1 MAAKVITV
9 SNMKG
14 GVGKT
19 TLSVALAQALA
30 MGSGARRDAKVLVV
44 DLDAQANAS
53 FWLCGQANLTA
64 QIEQNKTIDS
74 FLEDVIVFG
83 KPASL
88 TDFVRPAKALSE
100 RLFVAPSS
108 PHLRI
113 IERELIVFLS
123 RRHRNLMEVE
133 RVVSDLLEQQLT
145 TLSAE
150 YDVIIFD
157 TAPGISALTEAALRL
172 SRVVIV
178 PTVPDYVSNLGL
190 LSFCRSVAWSSNE
203 PAMAKRRVPWVVAN
217 KVKKTKHHQLMLQ
230 QMRTAAGDE
239 DREFNMFK
247 TEIPSSPR
255 IDEVASGLDMDGELG
270 FDKAGAEIFA
280 ALATEV
286 LERAEQATT
295 AETLAPPQPA

>member
-1 MAAKVITV
+1 MAAKILSV

-19 TLSVALAQALA
+19 TIAVALAQALA
-30 MGSGARRDAKVLVV
+30 AGKNAKVLVV

-53 FWLCGQANLTA
+53 FWLCGQASLTA
-64 QIEQNKTIDS
+64 QIEQGKTIDS
-74 FLEDVIVFG
+74 FLEDAIVFG

-88 TDFVRPAKALSE
+88 ADNIRPAKALSE

-133 RVVSDLLEQQLT
+133 RVVSDLLEQQLAQ
-145 TLSAE
+145 LGNA
-150 YDVIIFD
+150 YDTIIFD

-172 SRVVIV
+172 SHVVIV

-190 LSFCRSVAWSSNE
+190 LSFCRTVSWSSNDR
-203 PAMAKRRVPWVVAN
+203 ANATKRLPWVAAN
-217 KVKKTKHHQLMLQ
+217 KVKQTKHHQLMLQ
-230 QMRTAAGDE
+230 QMRAEASGD
-239 DREFNMFK
+239 DREFNMFR
-247 TEIPSSPR
+247 TEIPSSPV
-255 IDEVASGLDMDGELG
+255 IDAIASELDMDGKLG
-270 FDKAGAEIFA
+270 FDAKGAEVFA
-280 ALATEV
+280 ALASEV
-286 LERAEQATT
+286 FDLAEHAAA
-295 AETLAPPQPA
+295 AETCAA